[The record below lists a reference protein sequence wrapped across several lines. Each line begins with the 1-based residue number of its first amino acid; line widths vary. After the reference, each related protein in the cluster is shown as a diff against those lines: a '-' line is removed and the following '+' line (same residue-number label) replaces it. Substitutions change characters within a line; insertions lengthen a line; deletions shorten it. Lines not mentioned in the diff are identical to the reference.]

1 MFACEPYVPA
11 AGTGDLRSLSNVVL
25 TPHVG
30 SNTVEAN
37 RRMAERALMN
47 IQFAQAGQFERMD
60 VVNRDV
66 LRPGS

>member
-1 MFACEPYVPA
+1 MCPPP
-11 AGTGDLRSLSNVVL
+11 GSGDLRSLSNVVL

-30 SNTVEAN
+30 SNTVESN

-47 IQFAQAGQFERMD
+47 IQFAQAGQFDRMD

-66 LRPGS
+66 FEGGIW